1 MLTTGYPHRGDPVAG
16 AFVRGMARSLAARGH
31 AVTVVCAARRG
42 DAPCDDQGVRVV
54 PAAGL
59 SAGVFYGA
67 GAPDAM
73 GLGGAFRPG
82 PWLRGGD
89 ATAALGW
96 RAREALADC
105 DALVSHFVLPSGL
118 LAGLLRGGRPHV
130 AVVHGTDGALLAR
143 APGWARRAVL
153 QGATRVWCSHTG
165 LRDVLGL
172 MPSRCWVGPMGYDPP
187 SVGPTAREVGRVV
200 SLGRLVP
207 VKRPVLALEGV
218 MRARAEGHLLS
229 ITLLGDGPLRGR
241 LEALGANAAPGA
253 VTFAGAV
260 DAVVRDV
267 WLARAEL
274 FVHTAGRG
282 DGWRTEGAPMAVVEA
297 MAAGA
302 VVVATEGGGV
312 AELVGDAGVVL
323 PGDADA
329 AAVGAALGALHRD
342 GAYRAEL
349 VARAAQRVAGWRW
362 EAQAARLEAW
372 LREA

>member
-16 AFVRGMARSLAARGH
+16 AFVRAMARSLAARGH
-31 AVTVVCAARRG
+31 AVTVVCAARGG
-42 DAPCDDQGVRVV
+42 DVPFDDRGVRVV

-67 GAPDAM
+67 GAPDAL

-89 ATAALGW
+89 ATVALGW

-143 APGWARRAVL
+143 APEWARRAVL
-153 QGATRVWCSHTG
+153 RGATRVWCSYVG
-165 LRDVLGL
+165 LRDALGL
-172 MPSRCWVGPMGYDPP
+172 QSSRCWVGPMGFDPP
-187 SVGPTAREVGRVV
+187 SAAPTARETGRVV

-207 VKRPVLALEGV
+207 VKRPTLGLEGV
-218 MRARAEGHLLS
+218 LRARTEGHPLT
-229 ITLLGDGPLRGR
+229 IALLGDGPLRGR
-241 LEALGANAAPGA
+241 LEALAAHAAPCA

-260 DAVVRDV
+260 DSAARDA

-274 FVHTAGRG
+274 FVHTAGRV
-282 DGWRTEGAPMAVVEA
+282 DEWRTEGAPMAVVEA
-297 MAAGA
+297 MAAGVA
-302 VVVATEGGGV
+302 VVATEGGGV
-312 AELVGDAGVVL
+312 AELVGNAGVVL

-349 VARAAQRVAGWRW
+349 VARAAQRVAEWRW
-362 EAQAARLEAW
+362 EAQAARLEGW
-372 LREA
+372 LGGV